1 MKVLIIEDETELCDS
16 IISFLKG
23 EGHVC
28 EAAGSCRA
36 AQDKIAVFAYDLVLA
51 DLNLP
56 DGSGID
62 IIRELR
68 ESKFPG
74 GIIIIS
80 ARDALDDRIAGL
92 NTGADDYLI
101 KPFHLAELNA
111 RVKSLMRRVLYKGDN
126 RIVHH
131 ELVVLPDEHKAFV
144 EEQELDLT
152 RKEFDMLLFMVTNK
166 DRVLSKEALAEHV
179 WGDYIDSADSFGFV
193 YAHIKNLR
201 KKLELLGVGKYL
213 KTVYGVGYKFTD
225 A

>member
-16 IISFLKG
+16 MSAYLKS
-23 EGHVC
+23 EGYVC
-28 EAAGSCRA
+28 EAAVSCDA
-36 AQDKIAVFAYDLVLA
+36 AREKIALYTYDLALV

-56 DGSGID
+56 DGSGFE

-68 ESKFPG
+68 ETRFAG

-111 RVKSLMRRVLYKGDN
+111 RVKSLMRRVLYKGDSQ
-126 RIVHH
+126 IVHH
-131 ELVVLPDEHKAFV
+131 ELVIMPDEHKAFV
-144 EEQELDLT
+144 QNELLDLT
-152 RKEFDMLLFMVTNK
+152 RKEFDMLLFLVTNK
-166 DRVLSKEALAEHV
+166 DKVLSKEVLAEHV

-201 KKLELLGVGKYL
+201 KKLDLVGVGKYL
-213 KTVYGVGYKFTD
+213 KTVYGVGYKFTEP
-225 A
+225 

>member
-1 MKVLIIEDETELCDS
+1 MKVLIIEDEAELSES
-16 IISFLKG
+16 IVTFLKG

-28 EAAGSCRA
+28 EAAYTCGMA
-36 AQDKIAVFAYDLVLA
+36 LEKIALYAYDLVLV

-56 DGSGID
+56 DGNGFM

-68 ESKFPG
+68 DSRFAG

-80 ARDALDDRIAGL
+80 ARDALDDRIEGL
-92 NTGADDYLI
+92 DTGADDYLI

-126 RIVHH
+126 QIVHH
-131 ELVVLPDEHKAFV
+131 EIVILPDERKAYV
-144 EEQELDLT
+144 NEVLLDLT
-152 RKEFDMLLFMVTNK
+152 RKEFDMLLFMAANK
-166 DRVLSKEALAEHV
+166 DKVLSKELLAEHI

-201 KKLELLGVGKYL
+201 RKLDNLEVGKYL
-213 KTVYGVGYKFTD
+213 KTVYGVGYKFCD